1 MNNTNALIIDTRF
14 EGLKVLIV
22 YDSRSGNTEKM
33 AHSVAE
39 GAEAEGVIVEV
50 KKVDEAAVD
59 DLPGVDGLILGS
71 PVYYGLPS
79 AKIKEFV
86 DLSVKYHGK
95 LDGKVGGAFASS
107 GGTHSGAET
116 TIIALQEALLIH
128 GMVVQGTSGRNHYGA
143 ASVGAPDDTDA
154 ETCRKLGARVAKL
167 VKKLHG

>member
-1 MNNTNALIIDTRF
+1 M
-14 EGLKVLIV
+14 KVLIV

-33 AHSVAE
+33 AHAVAE
-39 GAEAEGVIVEV
+39 GADITGVEVEV
-50 KKVDEAAVD
+50 KKVDDASVD

-116 TIIALQEALLIH
+116 TIMALNEALLIH
-128 GMVVQGTSGRNHYGA
+128 GLVVQGTSGRNHYGA

-154 ETCRKLGARVAKL
+154 ETCRRLGARVANL
-167 VKKLHG
+167 VKELHG